1 MLRKQFG
8 RAPKKANTARTQTR
22 SRKQRQIIAHLRMA
36 TMYSSDTAVAPT
48 SSDNSLDRA
57 SNDLLAT
64 LSLGFELDC
73 KTTRLTKREHFG
85 PLRVQKALY
94 PEDPMVAHAIIIH
107 PPGGVVGGDEL
118 RMNVHAGNSA
128 QALLAT
134 PGASKWYR
142 GNGRVS
148 RQLLDISIASDA
160 AVEWLPQETI
170 LFDHADV
177 TFDTR
182 INIDTGGR
190 YLGSEI
196 FCFGRTASGE
206 RFTQGRVR
214 QHLSVR
220 LGGKLLWLEQ
230 GSLLGGSDAMHG
242 PLGLAGHT
250 VCASMVC
257 VGGPLKRDVLEQV
270 REACAPL
277 PANAGQFGAT
287 QMKSLISLRFLGDSS
302 EVARQVM
309 IAAWQVLRPALLH
322 REATELRIWNT

>member
-1 MLRKQFG
+1 
-8 RAPKKANTARTQTR
+8 
-22 SRKQRQIIAHLRMA
+22 MA
-36 TMYSSDTAVAPT
+36 ITHPSDTGIALT
-48 SSDNSLDRA
+48 SPDSWRDSTSD
-57 SNDLLAT
+57 DLLAT
-64 LSLGFELDC
+64 LSLGFELDR
-73 KTTRLTKREHFG
+73 KTTRLTRREHFG

-94 PEDPMVAHAIIIH
+94 PEDPLVAHAIIVH

-118 RMNVHAGNSA
+118 RMTVHANNGA

-134 PGASKWYR
+134 PGAAKWYR

-148 RQLLDISIASDA
+148 RQLLDISIGGGA

-177 TFDTR
+177 AFDTR
-182 INIDTGGR
+182 INIESDGC

-196 FCFGRTASGE
+196 LCFGRTASGE
-206 RFTQGRVR
+206 RFSEGRVR
-214 QHLSVR
+214 QKLSVR
-220 LGGKLLWLEQ
+220 VGGKLLWLEQ
-230 GSLLGGSDAMHG
+230 GSLRGGSDPMHG

-250 VCASMVC
+250 VCASMIC

-270 REACAPL
+270 RDACAPL
-277 PANAGQFGAT
+277 AANAGQFGAT
-287 QMKSLISLRFLGDSS
+287 QMKSLLSVRFLGDSS

-309 IAAWQVLRPALLH
+309 LAAWQVLRPALLE